1 MLRLL
6 ISGALYLAGNAIGLL
21 IAVMILPGFS
31 INFSSFVVA
40 TLIFTAVEVFA
51 GPFLTKISIKSVPAL
66 QGGVALV
73 TTFAGLF
80 ITFKLVDGMV
90 IGGISNWL
98 AATLLVWVGSLI
110 ASLLLPIIA
119 YKKVKDK
126 RQAQRQ

>member
-1 MLRLL
+1 MIRLL

-21 IAVMILPGFS
+21 VATMILPGFS
-31 INFSSFVVA
+31 INFSSFIVA

-51 GPFLTKISIKSVPAL
+51 GPFLTKVSIKSVPAL

-73 TTFAGLF
+73 TTFVGLY
-80 ITFKLVDGMV
+80 ITSKLVDGMV

-110 ASLLLPIIA
+110 ASLILPIFA
-119 YKKVKDK
+119 YKKVKQK
-126 RQAQRQ
+126 WQESK